1 MCRFLKGVIFRHQIA
16 LFMAIVLFMANMLA
30 KLVLKKMIRVLF
42 FQRIERPLILEML
55 VQNNLKQKLIQTI
68 NMQFVLLQIK

>member
-1 MCRFLKGVIFRHQIA
+1 
-16 LFMAIVLFMANMLA
+16 MAIVLFMANMLA

-42 FQRIERPLILEML
+42 FQRIERPLILEIP

-68 NMQFVLLQIK
+68 NMQFVLLQIKWFIQAYFFSIFLKKP

>member
-1 MCRFLKGVIFRHQIA
+1 
-16 LFMAIVLFMANMLA
+16 MAIVLFMANMLA

-42 FQRIERPLILEML
+42 FQMIERPLILEIL